1 MEKKDYYHIND
12 KTIIVDDPSRGHTN
26 YVLKFCLTNFFGSTI
41 IEHEDGDGDM
51 CKGVFIPIDKND
63 LRLGMKNTV
72 NAYCFVNKTMIAG
85 KKYDWWS
92 HYLKLKV
99 SKNFANKLKSL
110 GINIPWGNC
119 FPFRHFYLCKI
130 VVRHINH
137 FSIPFHSSFAFGQ
150 YLHTIEHISCMYLK
164 SVHNKPHVI
173 SPLRYEYK
181 CPT

>member
-1 MEKKDYYHIND
+1 MIMENKDYYHIND
-12 KTIIVDDPSRGHTN
+12 KKIIVDDPSRGHTN

-110 GINIPWGNC
+110 GINIPYMGNMKKSYYK
-119 FPFRHFYLCKI
+119 FNAEAYNRE
-130 VVRHINH
+130 VV
-137 FSIPFHSSFAFGQ
+137 
-150 YLHTIEHISCMYLK
+150 K
-164 SVHNKPHVI
+164 NKD
-173 SPLRYEYK
+173 YE
-181 CPT
+181 